1 MATGPGWTR
10 SNHAP
15 DVTPLAIAP
24 HPPAPSVAAV
34 LGRRNLEADRPMRR
48 RLGDVWLVWGV
59 RPVPTR
65 RKSGFHGINFLA
77 T

>member
-24 HPPAPSVAAV
+24 HTPAPSVAAV

-48 RLGDVWLVWGV
+48 RLGDVWLVWGLGSETSPNAAQE
-59 RPVPTR
+59 RFPW
-65 RKSGFHGINFLA
+65 H
-77 T
+77 